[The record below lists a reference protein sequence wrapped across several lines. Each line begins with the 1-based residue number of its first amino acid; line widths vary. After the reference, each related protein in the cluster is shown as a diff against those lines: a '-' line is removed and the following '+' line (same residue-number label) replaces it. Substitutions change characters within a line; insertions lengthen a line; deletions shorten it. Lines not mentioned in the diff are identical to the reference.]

1 MKCHRA
7 SLAMALFGFLLWM
20 VAPVAARADK
30 VDDYVRAEMK
40 AQKIPGLSI
49 AVVQD
54 GKVVKA
60 QGYGLANVELNV
72 AATPETIYQSGS
84 IGKQFTATL
93 AMMLIEEGKMGL
105 EDPVSKYI
113 PDAPAIWKDITLHR
127 LLTHTS
133 GISNG
138 LYAKMDMRKDYT
150 EDELIQQIA
159 AQPLDFQPGEKW
171 HYSNPGYVTLGI
183 LIHKATGKFYGDLL
197 REKIFAPLGMTTA
210 RIIDEADIIPNR
222 AAGYRLVDGKLK
234 NQEWV
239 SPTLNTTADGAI
251 YMTVLDMAKWDAAL
265 YSEKLLKRASLDLM
279 WTPVKLNDGKTEN
292 YGFGWQIDEY
302 HGHRLIHHGGAW
314 QGFTTQISRYVDD
327 KLTVIVMTNLAGA
340 RPGKI
345 ERGIAALY
353 DADLKPAEHKAVPIE
368 AKVFDAY
375 TGGYEIE
382 PGYVATISREG
393 DRFWV
398 KFPGGSPPMEIF
410 AESDTTF
417 FVKGEEIQFTFV
429 RDASGAVTHLLLDQ
443 VGSQLKAPKVK

>member
-7 SLAMALFGFLLWM
+7 SLVAVLFGLFLSL
-20 VAPVAARADK
+20 VSASARADK
-30 VDDYVRAEMK
+30 VDDFVRAEMRE
-40 AQKIPGLSI
+40 QKIPGLSI

-93 AMMLIEEGKMGL
+93 VMMLIEEGKMGL

-113 PDAPAIWKDITLHR
+113 PEAPAIWKDITLHR

-138 LYAKMDMRKDYT
+138 LYAHMDMRKDYT
-150 EDELIQQIA
+150 EDELIQLIA

-171 HYSNPGYVTLGI
+171 NYSNPGYVTLGI

-197 REKIFAPLGMTTA
+197 RERIFAPLGMTTA

-222 AAGYRLVDGKLK
+222 AAGYRLADGKLK

-251 YMTVLDMAKWDAAL
+251 YLTVLDMAKWDAAL

-279 WTPVKLNDGKTEN
+279 WTPAKLNDGKTEK
-292 YGFGWQIDEY
+292 YGFGWQINEY
-302 HGHRLIHHGGAW
+302 HGHRLIQHGGAW
-314 QGFTTQISRYVDD
+314 QGFTAQISRYVDD
-327 KLTVIVMTNLAGA
+327 KLTVIVMTNLVGA

-353 DADLKPAEHKAVPIE
+353 NADLAPVERKTVAIDP
-368 AKVFDAY
+368 KVFDAY
-375 TGGYEIE
+375 AGEYEIA
-382 PGYVATISREG
+382 PGYAATLSREG

-398 KFPGGSPPMEIF
+398 EFPGGRPRMEIF
-410 AESDTTF
+410 AESNTTF
-417 FVKGEEIQFTFV
+417 FVKGEEIQITFV
-429 RDASGAVTHLLLDQ
+429 KDASGAVTHLILDQ
-443 VGSQLKAPKVK
+443 IGSQLKAPKIK

>member
-1 MKCHRA
+1 MKNHRT
-7 SLAMALFGFLLWM
+7 SLIVALFGFILWM
-20 VAPVAARADK
+20 VSPASARADK
-30 VDDYVRAEMK
+30 VDDYVQ
-40 AQKIPGLSI
+40 AQMREQQIPGLSI

-72 AATPETIYQSGS
+72 AATPETLYQSGS

-93 AMMLIEEGKMGL
+93 VMMLIEEGKMGL

-113 PDAPAIWKDITLHR
+113 PDAPAIWRDITLHR

-138 LYAKMDMRKDYT
+138 LYAKIDMRKDYT
-150 EDELIQQIA
+150 EDEMIQLIA

-171 HYSNPGYVTLGI
+171 SYSNPGYVTLGI

-197 REKIFAPLGMTTA
+197 RERIFGPLGMTTA

-251 YMTVLDMAKWDAAL
+251 YLTVLDMAKWDAAL

-302 HGHRLIHHGGAW
+302 HGHRLIQHGGAW
-314 QGFTTQISRYVDD
+314 QGFTAQISRYVDD

-345 ERGIAALY
+345 GRGLAALY
-353 DADLKPAEHKAVPIE
+353 DADLKPVEHKAVPIE

-375 TGGYEIE
+375 TGVYEIE
-382 PGYVATISREG
+382 PGYAATISREG
-393 DRFWV
+393 ARFWV
-398 KFPGGSPPMEIF
+398 RFPGGAPPMEIF
-410 AESDTTF
+410 AESNTTF
-417 FVKGEEIQFTFV
+417 FVKGEEIQLTFV
-429 RDASGAVTHLLLDQ
+429 KDASGAVTQMILDQ
-443 VGSQLKAPKVK
+443 IGSQSKGKKVK

>member
-1 MKCHRA
+1 MNHHRA
-7 SLAMALFGFLLWM
+7 SVAAALFGLIVWM
-20 VAPVAARADK
+20 VSPASARADK
-30 VDDYVRAEMK
+30 VDDYVRAEMRE
-40 AQKIPGLSI
+40 QKIPGLSI

-93 AMMLIEEGKMGL
+93 VMMLIEEGKMSL
-105 EDPVSKYI
+105 EDPISKYI
-113 PDAPAIWKDITLHR
+113 PEAPASWRDITLHR

-138 LYAKMDMRKDYT
+138 LYAKINLRQDYT
-150 EDELIQQIA
+150 EDEMIQQIA
-159 AQPLDFQPGEKW
+159 ALPLDFQPGEKW
-171 HYSNPGYVTLGI
+171 SYSNPGYVTLGI

-197 REKIFAPLGMTTA
+197 REKIFTPLGMTTA

-222 AAGYRLVDGKLK
+222 AAGYRLVDGQLK

-239 SPTLNTTADGAI
+239 SPVLNTTADGAI
-251 YMTVLDMAKWDAAL
+251 YLTVLDMAKWDAAL

-279 WTPVKLNDGKTEN
+279 WTPVKLNGGETET
-292 YGFGWQIDEY
+292 YGFGWQIDEFR
-302 HGHRLIHHGGAW
+302 GHRLIQHGGAW
-314 QGFTTQISRYVDD
+314 QGFTAQISRYVDD

-353 DADLKPAEHKAVPIE
+353 DADLAPVEHKAVPME

-375 TGGYEIE
+375 AGGYELA

-398 KFPGGSPPMEIF
+398 EFPRRPRLEIF
-410 AESDTTF
+410 AESNTTF
-417 FVKGEEIQFTFV
+417 FVKGEEMQLTFV
-429 RDASGAVTHLLLDQ
+429 RDASGAVTQMILAQ
-443 VGSQLKAPKVK
+443 IGSQIKGKKVK